1 MTTRLDIS
9 IGPVQGFVSQS
20 RRTRDLWGSSYLLAF
35 LSAHAMHG
43 AKKAGA
49 EIIQPAV
56 QDDYLYQWVAGRGT
70 GEPPR
75 FGTLPN
81 HFVAEV
87 NGDARGVAEA
97 AVESIT
103 AAWTRAH
110 DAVWNRYVAH
120 ACPAGNDTEAIWSR
134 QVSAFWEVMWTAAPS
149 DDRGR
154 SFARRKHWRSHSP
167 PAEPGDKCTVMHNLQ
182 ELSGHVRAQHRGAQ
196 DQFWNFL
203 RNGVGS
209 LDLRDNERLCAIA
222 LVKRLLPKVAP
233 EALGWKVDAS
243 RWPSTVYVG
252 AVPWMQRVVCA
263 VPGQAAAYADAVGR
277 YAPPGVRTMQRPPRG
292 LVVPAA
298 GDFPKLDANYLH
310 REFVSS
316 DRLCP
321 LDVDTE
327 NRARKELTEQ
337 LQAIYDAE
345 DENGRLE
352 PPPTFYAL
360 LLADGDSLGEL
371 LGELG
376 GEMVS
381 TALRAFTGRVPEVVE
396 RHGGVT
402 VYAGGDDVLAMLPI
416 PRALACAQALSDA
429 YRSAFADAAVNTAAK
444 DEATLSAAAVFTH
457 IRLPL
462 NHVLDEAHRL
472 LDDVA
477 KDGNGRDSLVAA
489 VLKPGGPYCQW
500 TTTWARPGPEGAV
513 RATDQLHALRRE
525 LDSNTVEPGL
535 SSALVYRVRET
546 LTRLCGWE
554 QWRPGDW
561 GGLPDDVDVRALLD
575 AEIHHSLDVRTD
587 GGAGD
592 RADTLTE
599 RVWNL
604 LGRVRNPRT
613 DAGTDATAKT
623 DANGAVAQAG
633 VDALL
638 LARFLADPG
647 QGESDR

>member
-1 MTTRLDIS
+1 MTMRLDIS

-56 QDDYLYQWVAGRGT
+56 DDDPLYGWVAGDRT
-70 GEPPR
+70 GDPPR

-87 NGDARGVAEA
+87 NGDASGVAEA
-97 AVESIT
+97 AVESLT

-120 ACPAGNDTEAIWSR
+120 ACPAGNDTEGIWNR
-134 QVSAFWEVMWTAAPS
+134 QIRAFWEVMWTAAPW
-149 DDRGR
+149 DDHGR
-154 SFARRKHWRSHSP
+154 SFARRKRWRSHSP
-167 PAEPGDKCTVMHNLQ
+167 PAEPGDKCTVMHDQQ
-182 ELSGHVRAQHRGAQ
+182 ELSGHVRALNRSAQ
-196 DQFWNFL
+196 DRFWNVL
-203 RNGVGS
+203 RNDVGS

-222 LVKRLLPKVAP
+222 LVKRLLPKIAP
-233 EALGWKVDAS
+233 EALGWEVGAS

-252 AVPWMQRVVCA
+252 AVPWMRRVVCA

-277 YAPPGVRTMQRPPRG
+277 YAPPGVRTMQQPPRG
-292 LVVPAA
+292 LADPAA

-321 LDVDTE
+321 LNDGEGTD
-327 NRARKELTEQ
+327 ARKELDER

-345 DENGRLE
+345 DENGRLG

-360 LLADGDSLGEL
+360 LLADGDRLGEL

-381 TALRAFTGRVPEVVE
+381 TALRAFTGSVPKVVE

-429 YRSAFADAAVNTAAK
+429 YRSAFADAAANMAAK
-444 DEATLSAAAVFTH
+444 DGATLSAAAVFAH

-462 NHVLDEAHRL
+462 NHVLVEAHRL

-477 KDGNGRDSLVAA
+477 KDGNGRDSLAAA

-500 TTTWARPGPEGAV
+500 ATTWTRPGPGSAV
-513 RATDQLHALRRE
+513 RATDQLQELRRK
-525 LDSNTVEPGL
+525 LDANTVEPGL
-535 SSALVYRVRET
+535 SSALVYRVRDT

-561 GGLPDDVDVRALLD
+561 GSLPDDVDVRGLLG

-587 GGAGD
+587 GGVVD

-604 LGRVRNPRT
+604 LGRVRNPGT
-613 DAGTDATAKT
+613 GAGVTGPDGV
-623 DANGAVAQAG
+623 NGAVEQAG

-638 LARFLADPG
+638 LARFLADPA
-647 QGESDR
+647 QAESDR

>member
-43 AKKAGA
+43 ARKAGA
-49 EIIQPAV
+49 EIKQPAI
-56 QDDYLYQWVAGRGT
+56 QNDCLYRWVAGHGS

-87 NGDARGVAEA
+87 SGDARDVAEA
-97 AVESIT
+97 AVGSLT
-103 AAWTRAH
+103 AAWTRVH

-120 ACPAGNDTEAIWSR
+120 VCPAGNDTEAIWNR
-134 QVSAFWEVMWTAAPS
+134 QIGAFWEVMWTTAPS

-154 SFARRKHWRSHSP
+154 SFARRKQWRSHRLP
-167 PAEPGDKCTVMHNLQ
+167 DEPGDKCTVMHDLQ
-182 ELSGHVRAQHRGAQ
+182 ELSGHVRARDRSAQ
-196 DQFWNFL
+196 DQFWK
-203 RNGVGS
+203 RVRDGVGS

-252 AVPWMQRVVCA
+252 AVPWMQRVVSA
-263 VPGQAAAYADAVGR
+263 VPGQAVAYADAAGR
-277 YAPPGVRTMQRPPRG
+277 YAPPGVRTMQRPPFG
-292 LVVPAA
+292 LAVPDA

-310 REFVSS
+310 REFVRNE
-316 DRLCP
+316 RLCP
-321 LDVDTE
+321 LRDDAGVD
-327 NRARKELTEQ
+327 ARKELAER

-345 DENGRLE
+345 DEDGRLG
-352 PPPTFYAL
+352 PPPTFYAF
-360 LLADGDSLGEL
+360 LLADGDCLGRL

-376 GEMVS
+376 SETVS
-381 TALRAFTGRVPEVVE
+381 TALRAFTGSVPKVVE
-396 RHGGVT
+396 GHDGVT
-402 VYAGGDDVLAMLPI
+402 VYAGGDDVLAMLPM
-416 PRALACAQALSDA
+416 PRALDCAQALSDA
-429 YRSAFADAAVNTAAK
+429 YRRAFAAADTAAK
-444 DEATLSAAAVFTH
+444 DGATLSAAAVFAH

-462 NHVLDEAHRL
+462 NHVLGEAHRL

-489 VLKPGGPYCQW
+489 VLKSGGPYCQW
-500 TTTWARPGPEGAV
+500 ATTWTRPGPEGAV
-513 RATDQLHALRRE
+513 RATDQLHALWRQ
-525 LDSNTVEPGL
+525 LDANAVEPGL
-535 SSALVYRVRET
+535 SSALVYRVRDT
-546 LTRLCGWE
+546 LARLCGWE
-554 QWRPGDW
+554 QWWPGDW
-561 GGLPDDVDVRALLD
+561 GSLPDDVDVRALLG

-604 LGRVRNPRT
+604 LGRVRNLRT
-613 DAGTDATAKT
+613 GAGAGVTGPD
-623 DANGAVAQAG
+623 DANGAIAQAG

-638 LARFLADPG
+638 LARFLADPE